1 MIILTAEDMDG
12 LNLEEGR
19 QIIVNSVCFLFILF
33 LNLIFL
39 KHFIK
44 ALHIYKIYVLQESG
58 QEYVPCAISIEENSN
73 YSQTES

>member
-1 MIILTAEDMDG
+1 MDG

-33 LNLIFL
+33 L

-44 ALHIYKIYVLQESG
+44 TLHIYKIYVLQESG